1 MNKKRQLT
9 VPERHQKK
17 IALDTLKMND
27 VGVSIMGG
35 MNKEEARAFL
45 KSVGY
50 TQEEITILESL

>member
-1 MNKKRQLT
+1 M
-9 VPERHQKK
+9 PERHQKK

-35 MNKEEARAFL
+35 MNKDEARAFL

-50 TQEEITILESL
+50 SKEEIEMLESL